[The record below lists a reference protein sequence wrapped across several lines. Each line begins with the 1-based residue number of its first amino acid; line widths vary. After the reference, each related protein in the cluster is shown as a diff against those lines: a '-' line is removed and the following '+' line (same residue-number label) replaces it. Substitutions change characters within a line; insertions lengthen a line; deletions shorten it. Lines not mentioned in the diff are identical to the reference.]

1 MGPGSLHDVQV
12 LWILHWVW
20 TQLLQRGTARKGTRI
35 VSFMC
40 FVCVGVGGV
49 YWSACIY
56 VRVWSVVCVFV
67 WCTYFMC
74 LCGAHTSCVYGECKC
89 VCVVHILHV
98 CMENASVCVLRVTCA
113 SNINVT

>member
-40 FVCVGVGGV
+40 FVCMGVGGV

-56 VRVWSVVCVFV
+56 VRVWSVV
-67 WCTYFMC
+67 
-74 LCGAHTSCVYGECKC
+74 C